1 MIALLKGIVVSQR
14 PDHLVVMVG
23 GVGYKVFVPVN
34 TSAAE
39 GEEVTLHTT
48 MIVREDLMAVYGFN
62 TPDERDVFERLITVS
77 GVGPRTGVAT
87 IGTLGLDRLRTAVAT
102 GQVDVLSK
110 VPGVGRK
117 TAEKIIL
124 ELKDK
129 LKGADGLIAAAAMS
143 DVTRDVLDALM
154 GLGYSA
160 AEAQSAVNSIPAGT
174 ADDFEERLRVAL
186 QYFMRG

>member
-1 MIALLKGIVVSQR
+1 MIALLRGIVASQR

-174 ADDFEERLRVAL
+174 ADAFEERLRVAL

>member
-1 MIALLKGIVVSQR
+1 MIALLKGIVASQR

-117 TAEKIIL
+117 TGEKIIL
-124 ELKDK
+124 ELRDK

-174 ADDFEERLRVAL
+174 ADAFEERLRVAL

>member
-1 MIALLKGIVVSQR
+1 MIALLKGIVASQR

-174 ADDFEERLRVAL
+174 ADAFEERLRVAL

>member
-1 MIALLKGIVVSQR
+1 MIALLKGIVASQR